1 MGKVCCC
8 VFSTRSVRPVL
19 TEYVKGGCMVAAHA
33 VSSGDDAHVE
43 SCVVRRHPRH
53 RQSTRVV
60 AAAAATTAAPSR
72 GGDGGA
78 TAAGLQR
85 RAGGQQQGVA
95 LAVVRERD
103 RGRVESTGLGRRH
116 SLQPLTPRYDTP
128 NPHLHLLRLR

>member
-1 MGKVCCC
+1 
-8 VFSTRSVRPVL
+8 
-19 TEYVKGGCMVAAHA
+19 MVAAHA

-60 AAAAATTAAPSR
+60 AAGPRAAAAAAAAPSR

-78 TAAGLQR
+78 TAAGLER

-103 RGRVESTGLGRRH
+103 RGRVESTGLGGRH
-116 SLQPLTPRYDTP
+116 SLQPLPPRYDTP